1 MYIPAKLVLKSYMPK
16 QLEEGMLFIT
26 KIHQNTL
33 KEYVEVWKLDK
44 VPIEPMEDFITKHGA
59 PVEPYIVD
67 AESEQPLADP
77 SEIGWWDEG
86 ADVDEFRD
94 IELFDINHAIREWD
108 GLVSLMIEEEEDE
121 EEDFKV
127 VTVEGKVVLSHI
139 SLALDEDDEDDLF
152 DDDDNDDEAP
162 DMCSSCNGT
171 GEDVAEYPCPMCKGT
186 GVDNQSDWFKSRYD
200 RNYGREE

>member
-26 KIHQNTL
+26 KIHQNTI

-44 VPIEPMEDFITKHGA
+44 VPLELMEEFITKHGA

-67 AESEQPLADP
+67 TESEQPIVD
-77 SEIGWWDEG
+77 SSKIGWWDEG
-86 ADVDEFRD
+86 EDVDEFRD

-108 GLVSLMIEEEEDE
+108 GLISLMVEEDE

-127 VTVEGKVVLSHI
+127 VEVEGKVVLSHI
-139 SLALDEDDEDDLF
+139 SLALDEEEDDDDDSF
-152 DDDDNDDEAP
+152 DDDDDEAP
-162 DMCSSCNGT
+162 DMCMSCNGT
-171 GEDVAEYPCPMCKGT
+171 GEDVADYPCPMCKGT
-186 GVDNQSDWFKSRYD
+186 GVSNTSNWFKD
-200 RNYGREE
+200 RFNTNYRQE